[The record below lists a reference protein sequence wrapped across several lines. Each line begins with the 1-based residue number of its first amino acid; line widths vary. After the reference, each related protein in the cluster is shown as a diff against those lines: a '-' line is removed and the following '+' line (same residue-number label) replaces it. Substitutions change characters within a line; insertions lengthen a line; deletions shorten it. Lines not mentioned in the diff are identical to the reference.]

1 MTSSI
6 TEPKAQT
13 PADRMGFSVVNAVII
28 ALLLWVGG
36 TLNESQVSVASL
48 RVEITQLRVE
58 MNRALE
64 KSADQ
69 RDRLIKVESVVA
81 QLQARARD

>member
-1 MTSSI
+1 
-6 TEPKAQT
+6 
-13 PADRMGFSVVNAVII
+13 MGFSVVNAVII